1 MTVLIIIMGCSW
13 VWEGVNVPMVTV
25 AKGHGGMGK
34 RVCMCVWG
42 GWIIMVCMLQ
52 GNYAEWGEG

>member
-1 MTVLIIIMGCSW
+1 MWDVSDCAHYYYGMFKGMG
-13 VWEGVNVPMVTV
+13 GVNVPMVTV

-34 RVCMCVWG
+34 RVG
-42 GWIIMVCMLQ
+42 GIIMVCMLQ